1 MSDNEKSKR
10 VNNKVALVT
19 GGSSGI
25 GAGTVKLLLEHG
37 ASVFIGDIS
46 VEKGK
51 KLVEELKHLGF
62 VQFLELDVGDENN
75 WEKAMNQIVRSKDR
89 LDILVNNAGVSTWET
104 RKPVLDTT
112 LDAWELSMKVNS
124 TGVFLGTRTVLPVMK
139 NQKSGSIVNISS
151 IFGIAGSKGG
161 ASYHASKGAVRSFT
175 KASAI
180 QYAEYG
186 IRVNSIHPGFT
197 DTLMTQELHGSSH
210 ERTDE
215 GSRRE
220 KITPLGRIGRPEDIA
235 YGVLYLGS
243 DESSWVTGSE
253 LVIDG
258 GVLAQ

>member
-1 MSDNEKSKR
+1 MIEKANNQR
-10 VNNKVALVT
+10 VKNKVSLVT

-25 GAGTVKLLLEHG
+25 GAATVRMLLEHG
-37 ASVFIGDIS
+37 SSVFIGDINI
-46 VEKGK
+46 EKGN
-51 KLVEELKHLGF
+51 KLAEDLKYLGF
-62 VQFLELDVGDENN
+62 VKFLELDVGNESH
-75 WEKAMNQIVRSKDR
+75 WEKAINQIMKIKNR

-104 RKPVLDTT
+104 RKQVLETS
-112 LDAWELSMKVNS
+112 LNAWELSMKVNS
-124 TGVFLGTRTVLPVMK
+124 TGVFLGTRAVLPVMK

-161 ASYHASKGAVRSFT
+161 ASYHASKGAVRSFS
-175 KASAI
+175 KAAAI

-197 DTLMTQELHGSSH
+197 DTSMTHELHGSSH

-215 GSRRE
+215 GTRRE
-220 KITPLGRIGRPEDIA
+220 EITPLGRIGKPEDIS